1 MSKLLG
7 EEVRQP
13 RLGRTLVATRRSAVD
28 AWQYTS
34 LLVYF
39 YIFFPDMAIR
49 PSALP
54 LSRVDQRLVVDCPA
68 GCVHWRLRE
77 GGTLAI
83 ADLGGLAGWDM
94 LASSMESGFQ
104 CAACG
109 EWNTTSVDESAGRR
123 QSYVE
128 DCQVCCKPNV
138 LRVEYDTSS
147 QEFFITA
154 ELE

>member
-1 MSKLLG
+1 MLS
-7 EEVRQP
+7 P
-13 RLGRTLVATRRSAVD
+13 
-28 AWQYTS
+28 S
-34 LLVYF
+34 L
-39 YIFFPDMAIR
+39 
-49 PSALP
+49 
-54 LSRVDQRLVVDCPA
+54 
-68 GCVHWRLRE
+68 
-77 GGTLAI
+77 
-83 ADLGGLAGWDM
+83 
-94 LASSMESGFQ
+94 ESGFQ

-138 LRVEYDTSS
+138 LRVEYDNSA